1 MPLHPSAREFLEQRA
16 AAGARPVEELSVE
29 QAREQGTRLAKLL
42 GPGEP
47 VAKVADREIPG
58 PYGAIPI
65 RVYVPTVGKPQPILV
80 YYHGGGWVTGNLET
94 VDVTCRALANAAPCV
109 VVSVNYRHA
118 PEQKFPAAA
127 EDAYASA
134 RWVAAHAGE
143 LGGDAQ
149 RIAVG
154 GASAGG
160 NLAAVVALMARERSG
175 PALAF
180 QLLTVP
186 VTSYAM
192 DTASYAE
199 NAEGYGLTRVG
210 MEWYWRAYVHGPEEG
225 AQPYASPLRA
235 PDLHGLPAAYV
246 QTAELDP
253 LRDEGEAYAAR
264 LREAGVRASLKRYN
278 GMVHGYL
285 GPDGIHDAARALRE
299 ALS

>member
-1 MPLHPSAREFLEQRA
+1 MPLHPSAREFLDQRA
-16 AAGARPVEELSVE
+16 ADGARPVEELTVE
-29 QAREQGTRLAKLL
+29 QAREQGNRMAKLL

-65 RVYVPTVGKPQPILV
+65 RVYAPTMGKDQPVMV

-94 VDVTCRALANAAPCV
+94 VDVTCRALANAVPCL

-118 PEQKFPAAA
+118 PEHKFPSAAD
-127 EDAYASA
+127 DAYAAA

-143 LGGDAQ
+143 LGGDAK

-154 GASAGG
+154 GSSAGG
-160 NLAAVVALMARERSG
+160 NLAAVVALMARERGG
-175 PALAF
+175 PTLAF

-186 VTSYAM
+186 VTSNAM
-192 DTASYAE
+192 DTASYLE
-199 NAEGYGLTRVG
+199 NAEGYGLTRSG

-225 AQPYASPLRA
+225 AQPMASPLRA
-235 PDLHGLPAAYV
+235 PDLRGLPAAFV

-253 LRDEGEAYAAR
+253 LRDEGEAYAKR
-264 LREAGVRASLKRYN
+264 LREAGVRVSLKRYD

-285 GPDGIHDAARALRE
+285 GPDGIQDAARALWE